1 MGRGRRY
8 DKEPKLN
15 IKKVFAVILA
25 ILVLVMFIFIIKNA
39 VKQGKKE
46 GKISSTTYFTLYQ
59 DNKYGVIDS
68 NGNTVI
74 DPSYS
79 EMIVI
84 PNNKKDVFI
93 CTYDINE
100 QTGEYK
106 TKALNSKNE
115 EILTK
120 YDKIEALE
128 NYDEANN
135 VWYDSN
141 AIKVQKDGKYGL
153 IDYSGIELT
162 KIEYEEISSLKGI
175 ENSILVKKDDKYGL
189 LDSKGNVVIETN
201 YKEIT
206 NLGKDY
212 KVGYITVNNDGK
224 YGIIDYNKKQII
236 DNIYEGIDKVSGT
249 NLYVVKTTSGKRV
262 VNNNAEE
269 VISEGFDEITEIL
282 SQDLGVIFTKSGKY
296 GVMNEK
302 GEVLI
307 NAEYDNLKEAAN
319 GVFIAK
325 TGTNYG
331 VIDKEK
337 NQKVEFKYNSISYD
351 KETGIYVAEDNDY
364 NAEILDSQFDV
375 KLKGIL
381 SELNTEKG
389 YLKLRVGEEYKYY
402 NFKFEEK
409 ETKDILTSNN
419 LFLSKQDGK
428 YGFVDK
434 NGKVVVDYV
443 YDDATEQNIYGYAA
457 VKQDGKWG
465 SINHE
470 GKVIIEPTYNL
481 DNNSLI
487 DFIGKWH
494 LGEDVNMNY
503 YCEK

>member
-25 ILVLVMFIFIIKNA
+25 IVVLVMFVFIIKNA

-68 NGNTVI
+68 NGNIVI

-128 NYDEANN
+128 NYDETNS
-135 VWYDSN
+135 VWYDAN
-141 AIKVQKDGKYGL
+141 ALKVQKDGKYGL

-189 LDSKGNVVIETN
+189 LDSKGNVVIEAN

-212 KVGYITVNNDGK
+212 KVGYITVNTDGK

-262 VNNNAEE
+262 INSNAEE
-269 VISEGFDEITEIL
+269 VISDGFDEITQIL
-282 SQDLGVIFTKSGKY
+282 SQDSGVIFTKESKY

-307 NAEYDNLKEAAN
+307 NAEYDSLKEAAN

-337 NQKVEFKYNSISYD
+337 NQKIEFKYNNISYD
-351 KETGIYVAEDNDY
+351 KQAGIYIAEDEDY
-364 NAEILDSQFDV
+364 NAEIIDSQFEV
-375 KLKGIL
+375 KLTGIL

-434 NGKVVVDYV
+434 NGKVVVDYI

-465 SINHE
+465 SIDHE
-470 GKVIIEPTYNL
+470 GKEIIEPIYNL